1 MKRFV
6 REKLRAEPKDTV
18 GFRTI
23 VRGDSRVVLAL
34 RRSGGAVAVSVLKP
48 RKSRGGSPRRS

>member
-1 MKRFV
+1 MAKQFT
-6 REKLRAEPKDTV
+6 RERLRAEPRDTV

-23 VRGDSRVVLAL
+23 VSGKSRVLLAL

-48 RKSRGGSPRRS
+48 KKRR